1 MQVTI
6 RFGSDD
12 VTVNRPE
19 GTTIGQIVDDH
30 ELRVTLGYGDN
41 VRALVA
47 GVEQSMQAIA
57 PDGATIVLETK
68 ANSKAN

>member
-12 VTVNRPE
+12 VTVNKPE
-19 GTTIGQIVDDH
+19 GTTIREIVQDH
-30 ELRVTLGYGDN
+30 ELRVTLGYSDN

-47 GVEQSMQAIA
+47 GVEQPLTAIA
-57 PDGATIVLETK
+57 PDGGTIVLETK